1 MSQPCFVPGRLLVPG
16 EGVSLEQWACPSA
29 GALSRESWRELE
41 ARRENA
47 PGAMQLLVPDALL
60 QRVET
65 RERLAAAKAAMGRAR
80 ELLPRTVNGFVYLE
94 RTLPDGR
101 VRRGLVGCVDLPF
114 GNGKE

>member
-1 MSQPCFVPGRLLVPG
+1 MSQPCFVPGWLLVPG
-16 EGVSLEQWACPSA
+16 EGVSPEQWACPSA

-65 RERLAAAKAAMGRAR
+65 RERLAAAKAAMTVTPK
-80 ELLPRTVNGFVYLE
+80 LLTSPWIIRIPKFITDCCRQV
-94 RTLPDGR
+94 
-101 VRRGLVGCVDLPF
+101 
-114 GNGKE
+114 KKA